1 MRICIRTDNVFFRKP
16 TFNSLYDPFGSPSSG
31 GQKPQEREDVA
42 GSDFIKKPQPYAGHK
57 IGERK

>member
-1 MRICIRTDNVFFRKP
+1 MSFFENLPSIVF
-16 TFNSLYDPFGSPSSG
+16 TTPFGSPSSG